1 MSKKRISDEFAT
13 SSTDFI
19 RVATLE
25 ELKTARMLVVRG
37 ARCPLLVVY
46 DDGRVFALDNRCP
59 HLGFPLNRG
68 SVEDGILTCHWHH
81 ARFDLASG
89 CTFDLWADD
98 VPTAAVVIRDGV
110 VWLSPHTRYTDGD
123 AHWCNRLREG
133 LEQNIGLVL
142 AKAVLGLIGEGVDYR
157 ILVRDAA
164 LFGAGNR
171 DGWGIGLTILTAL
184 AKLIPSLPEEE
195 TYLAL
200 YKGISRVARD
210 CDGMPPR
217 RDRQPLAPAQFQAIP
232 VLERWFRH
240 WTRVRH
246 RDAAER
252 TLLTAIASGS
262 SSIELAAL
270 MLIAVTDRYF
280 ADGGHALDFTNKA
293 FESLDTVG
301 WEHAA
306 AILPSVVNQMVSAR
320 GGEESNA
327 WRRPIDLVP
336 LCEATFAELPGL
348 LTDGRAKRG
357 SWRDH
362 EGLAHRLLGDD
373 PAAIVAALKSAIRD
387 GATVTDLSRAV
398 AYAAARRIALFGMSN
413 EHSDWDTALHC
424 FTYCCAVHQLLTRI
438 TVETPMELE
447 RPELL
452 RGLFH
457 GAMQVYLIRFLNVP
471 PARLPGEAD
480 DKLDDLPRYQGLLR
494 DAFLTALDRQGAVK
508 TAGRLVARYLM
519 LGHPVE
525 PLIDTL
531 TRAVLRED
539 AEFHTYQMLE
549 AGLQQYRQW
558 GEGAAGRCILIAVAR
573 YIAAHSPT
581 ERAQLQ
587 TAMVARRLSRGE
599 AIHEAEDE
607 ELSEHFVSKLKHRQ
621 GRTHHAN

>member
-1 MSKKRISDEFAT
+1 MSKIQISERLT
-13 SSTDFI
+13 THSTGFI

-25 ELKTARMLVVRG
+25 ELKAAGMLVVRG

-59 HLGFPLNRG
+59 HLGFPLHRG

-98 VPTAAVVIRDGV
+98 VPTAAVEIRDGV
-110 VWLSPHTRYTDGD
+110 VWVSPHTRYTDGD
-123 AHWCNRLREG
+123 AHWRNRLREG
-133 LEQNIGLVL
+133 LEQNIGLVI
-142 AKAVLGLIGEGVDYR
+142 AKAVLGLIGEGVDHR
-157 ILVRDAA
+157 TLVRDAV
-164 LFGAGNR
+164 LFGARNR

-184 AKLIPSLPEEE
+184 ANLIPSLPEEE
-195 TYLAL
+195 TYLVL
-200 YKGISRVARD
+200 YKGMSRVARD
-210 CDGMPPR
+210 CDGASPR
-217 RDRQPLAPAQFQAIP
+217 RDRQPLAPGEYQPRP

-252 TLLTAIASGS
+252 TLLTAIASGAA
-262 SSIELAAL
+262 SIELAAL

-293 FESLDTVG
+293 FESLDIIG
-301 WEHAA
+301 WEYAP
-306 AILPSVVNQMVSAR
+306 AILPSVVDQSVRAR
-320 GGEESNA
+320 GSEESNA
-327 WRRPIDLVP
+327 WRQPIDLVP
-336 LCEATFAELPGL
+336 LCEAAFVELPEL
-348 LTDGRAKRG
+348 LNDGRAKRG
-357 SWRDH
+357 SWVGD
-362 EGLAHRLLGDD
+362 EVLARQLLGDD
-373 PAAIVAALKSAIRD
+373 PAAIVVALKSAIRD
-387 GATVTDLSRAV
+387 GATATDLSRAI
-398 AYAAARRIALFGMSN
+398 AYAAALRVASFGTSN

-424 FTYCCAVHQLLTRI
+424 FTYCNAVHQLLTRI
-438 TVETPMELE
+438 TAKRPMELE

-452 RGLFH
+452 RGVFH

-471 PARLPGEAD
+471 PARLPGEGND
-480 DKLDDLPRYQGLLR
+480 QLNDLPLDGGELR

-508 TAGRLVARYLM
+508 TAGYLVARYLI

-525 PLIDTL
+525 PLIATL

-549 AGLQQYRQW
+549 AGVQQYRQW
-558 GEGAAGRCILIAVAR
+558 GESAAGRHILIAVAR

-587 TAMVARRLSRGE
+587 TAMVARRLSLGE
-599 AIHEAEDE
+599 AVHEADDE
-607 ELSEHFVSKLKHRQ
+607 EGRGLSNNFKTTGVSE
-621 GRTHHAN
+621 

>member
-1 MSKKRISDEFAT
+1 MSLMSEVPISK
-13 SSTDFI
+13 SSAKHTDDFI

-25 ELKTARMLVVRG
+25 ELKAAGMMVVRS

-46 DDGRVFALDNRCP
+46 DHGKVFALDNRCP
-59 HLGFPLNRG
+59 HLGFPLHRG

-98 VPTAAVVIRDGV
+98 VPTAAVELRDGV
-110 VWLSPHTRYTDGD
+110 VWVCPQTRYTDGD
-123 AHWCNRLREG
+123 AHWRNRLREG

-157 ILVRDAA
+157 ALVRDAV
-164 LFGAGNR
+164 LFGARNR

-184 AKLIPSLPEEE
+184 ANLIPSLPEEE

-210 CDGMPPR
+210 CDGAAPR
-217 RDRQPLAPAQFQAIP
+217 RDRLPLAPRQFQPLP

-252 TLLTAIASGS
+252 TLLTAIASGAS
-262 SSIELAAL
+262 SMELAAL
-270 MLIAVTDRYF
+270 MLTAVTDRYF

-293 FESLDTVG
+293 FESFDIIG
-301 WEHAA
+301 WEHAP
-306 AILPSVVNQMVSAR
+306 AILPSVVDQMVGAR
-320 GGEESNA
+320 GSEELNA
-327 WRRPIDLVP
+327 WRQPIDLVP
-336 LCEATFAELPGL
+336 LCEAAFAELPEL
-348 LTDGRAKRG
+348 LSDGSGKRG
-357 SWRDH
+357 SWRCH
-362 EGLAHRLLGDD
+362 EVLARLLLGDD

-387 GATVTDLSRAV
+387 GATATDLSRAT
-398 AYAAARRIALFGMSN
+398 AYAAALRVASFGRSN

-424 FTYCCAVHQLLTRI
+424 FTYCNAAHQLLTRI
-438 TVETPMELE
+438 TAERPMELE

-452 RGLFH
+452 RGVFY

-471 PARLPGEAD
+471 PARLPGEGD
-480 DKLDDLPRYQGLLR
+480 DKLDELPRDDGELR
-494 DAFLTALDRQGAVK
+494 EAFLAALDRQGAVK
-508 TAGRLVARYLM
+508 TAGRIVARHLI
-519 LGHPVE
+519 LGHPAE
-525 PLIDTL
+525 LLIATL

-549 AGLQQYRQW
+549 AGVQQYRQW
-558 GEGAAGRCILIAVAR
+558 GESAAGGHILIAVAR

-599 AIHEAEDE
+599 AIYEADGQEDRG
-607 ELSEHFVSKLKHRQ
+607 LEHDFMTTGVSK
-621 GRTHHAN
+621 